1 LAATVTV
8 WLIWPGSLAVAAHP
22 WPARHLPVTPPAAH
36 QLADISRWPAEPL
49 TPPVIDPVR
58 FGAAVE
64 HLCGKD
70 KLVLDQAAAHVPPP
84 TPTTDVK
91 VDADADADADVETG
105 PSAIDLR
112 IRSARGQ
119 AASTDGPLGLGYTAA
134 VVPALPV
141 LPEVVAPA
149 PPLAPGAGAAPVP
162 AESTVTTTAASPSGL
177 GTLVLAAAREAGVD
191 AFLLA
196 GLMLEQSRCRERL
209 ETRWGYGLLGIHPAL
224 YQSPGAPPPPG
235 PREWWRKPA
244 LLDPATNLR
253 LGALL
258 LEMWQESHERLDA
271 EFHGVPHRGG
281 AAHFIW
287 GDVVRGSGGEDQ
299 VLTARRR
306 LLADYAS
313 RPEPVVA
320 TSLGLPLLCPLEG
333 TPRVASSGPG
343 EDRAGGK
350 RQHQGIDLGAAIGEP
365 VRSVADGTVIF
376 AGVNLA
382 SAPRRSLTPAAA
394 ARYRWKRLGAG
405 GIYVCVEH
413 APQRHVVSC
422 YMHLDSYVVNEGDV
436 LRAGQILGRV
446 GRTGVQVSPP
456 HLHFELRVDD
466 RHVNPVRYLGDLII
480 PPKAT
485 QTYRYAIRAKRTRLA
500 RMQSQQV
507 GLETAAVR

>member
-1 LAATVTV
+1 M
-8 WLIWPGSLAVAAHP
+8 
-22 WPARHLPVTPPAAH
+22 TPLAAH
-36 QLADISRWPAEPL
+36 QLADISRWPAEPDA
-49 TPPVIDPVR
+49 PAAIDRDR
-58 FGAAVE
+58 FVTAVE

-70 KLVLDQAAAHVPPP
+70 KLVLDRAAVHTDLPAPAGTDPPGTDAGETGARSPTPDPASVGDTQTMKQTAAPTPVTIQVEPVIAAATATTTPPP
-84 TPTTDVK
+84 P
-91 VDADADADADVETG
+91 
-105 PSAIDLR
+105 
-112 IRSARGQ
+112 
-119 AASTDGPLGLGYTAA
+119 GLGD
-134 VVPALPV
+134 
-141 LPEVVAPA
+141 
-149 PPLAPGAGAAPVP
+149 
-162 AESTVTTTAASPSGL
+162 
-177 GTLVLAAAREAGVD
+177 LVLSAAGEAGVD

-209 ETRWGYGLLGIHPAL
+209 ETRWGYGLLGIHPSL
-224 YQSPGAPPPPG
+224 YHSPGAPEPPG
-235 PREWWRKPA
+235 PRAWWGKAA

-253 LGALL
+253 LGAGLL
-258 LEMWQESHERLDA
+258 KMWQDTHEALDA

-382 SAPRRSLTPAAA
+382 GAPRRSLTPAAA

-413 APQRHVVSC
+413 APEHHVVSC
-422 YMHLDSYVVNEGDV
+422 YMHLDSFVVTEGDV

-500 RMQSQQV
+500 RMQSQKV
-507 GLETAAVR
+507 ALDTAGVR

>member
-1 LAATVTV
+1 M
-8 WLIWPGSLAVAAHP
+8 WLIWPGSFAAAAHP
-22 WPARHLPVTPPAAH
+22 WSARHLPVTPPAAH
-36 QLADISRWPAEPL
+36 QLADIARWPAEPIA
-49 TPPVIDPVR
+49 PPVIDPLR

-70 KLVLDQAAAHVPPP
+70 KLVLDRAPAHVAPP
-84 TPTTDVK
+84 TPTTDVEVD
-91 VDADADADADVETG
+91 VDADADTDVETG
-105 PSAIDLR
+105 PGAIDLR
-112 IRSARGQ
+112 IRSTRGE
-119 AASTDGPLGLGYTAA
+119 AASTDGPLSLGYTAA
-134 VVPALPV
+134 GGPV

-149 PPLAPGAGAAPVP
+149 PPLAPGGGAPLVLDRA
-162 AESTVTTTAASPSGL
+162 TGASPSVL
-177 GTLVLAAAREAGVD
+177 GDLVLSAAREAGVD
-191 AFLLA
+191 AFMLA

-209 ETRWGYGLLGIHPAL
+209 ETMWGYGLLGIHPGL

-253 LGALL
+253 LGAGLL
-258 LEMWQESHERLDA
+258 KMWQDSHEALDA

-313 RPEPVVA
+313 RPEPVVV

-382 SAPRRSLTPAAA
+382 SAPRRSLTPTAA

-500 RMQSQQV
+500 RMQAQQV